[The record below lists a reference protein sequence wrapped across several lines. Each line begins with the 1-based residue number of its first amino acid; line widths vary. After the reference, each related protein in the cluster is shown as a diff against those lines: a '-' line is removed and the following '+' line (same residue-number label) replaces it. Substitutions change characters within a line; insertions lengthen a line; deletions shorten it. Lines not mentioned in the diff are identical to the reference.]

1 MRLAV
6 VRIGSVDE
14 KVVQTIQKSLG
25 TAFPEVTCS
34 VLKQEMPI
42 PQETYSSGRRQYNSS
57 KILMKIR
64 DFVHDLDAD
73 RILGVTDVDLYA
85 SGLNF
90 VFGEAECPGIV
101 AIISLSRLRQEFYGH
116 ASDRQLFVER
126 CVKEA
131 VHEVGHT
138 AGLSHCRDSSCVMF
152 FSNSIVDTDRKK
164 GSFCERCSE
173 LVARRLKRS

>member
-6 VRIGSVDE
+6 LRVGPVDVNIA
-14 KVVQTIQKSLG
+14 KTIQKSLRK
-25 TAFPEVTCS
+25 AFPEVTCS
-34 VLKQEMPI
+34 VLEQEMSI
-42 PQETYSSGRRQYNSS
+42 PQGAYSSRRRQYNSS
-57 KILMKIR
+57 KILMR
-64 DFVHDLDAD
+64 LRNYVQDLDAD

-85 SGLNF
+85 AGLNF

-116 ASDRQLFVER
+116 ASDRRLFAER

-138 AGLSHCRDSSCVMF
+138 VGLSHCRDSSCVMF
-152 FSNSIVDTDRKK
+152 FSNSILDTDRK
-164 GSFCERCSE
+164 GESFCDRCSG
-173 LVARRLKRS
+173 LIVRRLKRS